1 MALRLANCL
10 TLCLLVIAVL
20 AAPAL
25 AGWEDDLVEQIE
37 HEHDCEVILLS
48 RVMEQTVEG
57 RKVVR
62 ARVHCSDNRSF
73 EAFRPD
79 EFDPFQFIERKNGD
93 V

>member
-1 MALRLANCL
+1 MALRLAKCL
-10 TLCLLVIAVL
+10 TLCLLVMAVL

-25 AGWEDDLVEQIE
+25 AGREDDLVEQIE
-37 HEHDCEVILLS
+37 HDCEVAILS
-48 RVMEQTVEG
+48 RVMEQTVDG
-57 RKVVR
+57 RTVVR

-73 EAFRPD
+73 DAFRPD

>member
-10 TLCLLVIAVL
+10 TLCLLVVAVL

-25 AGWEDDLVEQIE
+25 AGWEDDLVEQI
-37 HEHDCEVILLS
+37 EHDCEVILLS

-93 V
+93 A

>member
-10 TLCLLVIAVL
+10 TLCLLVVAVL

-37 HEHDCEVILLS
+37 HDCEVVLLS

-57 RKVVR
+57 REVVR

-73 EAFRPD
+73 DAFRPD

-93 V
+93 A

>member
-1 MALRLANCL
+1 MALRLAKCL
-10 TLCLLVIAVL
+10 TSCLLVMAVL

-37 HEHDCEVILLS
+37 HEHDCKVAILS
-48 RVMEQTVEG
+48 RVMERTVEG

-73 EAFRPD
+73 DAFRPD

-93 V
+93 A